1 MDAAAKGNLMVYKQ
15 WTIRQL
21 IMALF
26 LLALL
31 WVSLRSANA
40 QKSNLF
46 TSHLVPFVEQPFQ
59 AVHALSKTENRI
71 AQLDNQAMNR
81 DDTSL
86 FVPLLR
92 TPEIPPLLVADF
104 DTCHSPNNLGG
115 EMGAA
120 YNYPSDFLLETYVL
134 ISNRGCVAN
143 LEYEITDWAAFWL
156 KLEGVDL
163 SPYNTL
169 TFDIRT
175 LTPNFN
181 GQYKLE
187 LNRANDSEISVR
199 IFPHTTS
206 DWETLSFLLED
217 FEPPLSSWADME
229 ELVLTFEAALAGNLG
244 TVQVDNILFEN
255 H

>member
-1 MDAAAKGNLMVYKQ
+1 
-15 WTIRQL
+15 
-21 IMALF
+21 MALF

-59 AVHALSKTENRI
+59 AVHALSKTENCT
-71 AQLDNQAMNR
+71 AQLDNQAMNCE
-81 DDTSL
+81 DTTL

-134 ISNRGCVAN
+134 IPNRGCVAN

-175 LTPNFN
+175 LTPNFS